1 MSYGEDMKRF
11 FGKKNGEYILIE
23 NDELLHLSKVLRKK
37 IGDQIVCCCND
48 NFDYF
53 CSIENIDKKV
63 CKAKIEK
70 ITKCP
75 ALPNKD
81 ITLFQA
87 LPKKEY
93 LDEIVF
99 KAVELGVN
107 TLQLFVS
114 DFSNTGKIN
123 AERINAQILSA
134 SKQCERSKLMENKP
148 LIEFDKVPCQFKN
161 FDLVIFANEKEEKT
175 TIFDIKNIEKAE
187 KIAIVVGNE
196 GGFSENEIERLLNEK
211 VFSIT
216 LGKRIL
222 RCPTAVTTILALT
235 NALTKN

>member
-1 MSYGEDMKRF
+1 MRRF
-11 FGKKNGEYILIE
+11 FGKKNGEFVIIE
-23 NDELLHLSKVLRKK
+23 NDELVHLAKVLRKK
-37 IGDQIVCCCND
+37 EGDQIICCAND
-48 NFDYF
+48 EFDYY
-53 CSIENIDKKV
+53 CQIVSVDKKQ

-70 ITKCP
+70 AVKCP
-75 ALPNKD
+75 ALPNKQ

-99 KAVELGVN
+99 KAVELGV
-107 TLQLFVS
+107 TCLQLFVS

-134 SKQCERSKLMENKP
+134 SKQCERSKLMKCNP
-148 LIEFDKVPCQFKN
+148 LIEFDKMVKLLKN
-161 FDLVIFANEKEEKT
+161 FDLVIFANEKEKQNG
-175 TIFDIKNIEKAE
+175 IFDIKNLEKAE
-187 KIAIVVGNE
+187 KIAIIIGNE
-196 GGFSENEIERLLNEK
+196 GGFSENEIAKLLKEE

-216 LGKRIL
+216 LGRRIL
-222 RCPTAVTTILALT
+222 RCTTATTTILALI

>member
-1 MSYGEDMKRF
+1 MKRF

-114 DFSNTGKIN
+114 NYSNSSKIN
-123 AERINAQILSA
+123 IERINNQILSA
-134 SKQCERSKLMENKP
+134 SKQCTRSKLMECKG
-148 LIEFDKVPCQFKN
+148 LINFADILSQLKKFD
-161 FDLVIFANEKEEKT
+161 VIVFANENERKN

-196 GGFSENEIERLLNEK
+196 GGFSENEILKLLKED

-216 LGKRIL
+216 LGRRIL
-222 RCPTAVTTILALT
+222 RCTTATTTILALT

>member
-1 MSYGEDMKRF
+1 MKRF

>member
-1 MSYGEDMKRF
+1 MRRF
-11 FGKKNGEYILIE
+11 FGKKNGEFVIIE
-23 NDELLHLSKVLRKK
+23 NDELVHLAKVLRKK
-37 IGDQIVCCCND
+37 EGDQIICCSND
-48 NFDYF
+48 EFDYY
-53 CSIENIDKKV
+53 CQIVSMDKKQ

-70 ITKCP
+70 AVKCP
-75 ALPNKD
+75 ALPNKQ

-99 KAVELGVN
+99 KAVELGV
-107 TLQLFVS
+107 TCLQLFVS

-148 LIEFDKVPCQFKN
+148 LIEFDKVPYQFKN
-161 FDLVIFANEKEEKT
+161 FDLVIFANEKEEKK